1 MGKFDN
7 IYNFAILYFII
18 FLNIIIT
25 LFTLITIN
33 FYFGIDI
40 QPILTDNFES
50 LLIIFKKVIP
60 FIINKI
66 IEFID
71 NLNELNLQTGVN

>member
-1 MGKFDN
+1 MNFDN
-7 IYNFAILYFII
+7 IYNFAVLYFII

-50 LLIIFKKVIP
+50 LLIIFKKVILLHV
-60 FIINKI
+60 FH
-66 IEFID
+66 
-71 NLNELNLQTGVN
+71 